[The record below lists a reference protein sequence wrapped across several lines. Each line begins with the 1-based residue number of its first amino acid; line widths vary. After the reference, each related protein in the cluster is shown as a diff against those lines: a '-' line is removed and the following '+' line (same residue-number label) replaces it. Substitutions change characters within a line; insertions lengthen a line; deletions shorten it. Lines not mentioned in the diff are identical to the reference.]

1 MRDPGT
7 SGMRGRGGINDF
19 RGDRFMD
26 NTKEEILEN

>member
-7 SGMRGRGGINDF
+7 SGMRGGINDF
-19 RGDRFMD
+19 IGDRFMD